1 MGLPSRMF
9 NSLLSRVSSFIGKPS
24 GFLIFGAVFLS
35 LFLAWQYQ
43 TGIRVGDGAI
53 KQQQLADLLQN
64 GLPDFSCRY
73 SGKEIDPEFRFLPLD
88 LKKGSTMTHVYKGK
102 CYYVFPFYYTAIQYP
117 FALLM
122 GRFGSFFLS
131 LAFGILTLRA
141 LFQISELFQL
151 KEQSKLFYLILLL
164 LGSAFSL
171 FATDISETIIAIY
184 GVTQGIYFLLKEEE
198 SSSSTDLVFAGIFFG
213 LAAFFRQET
222 ILLAASLSLVYAFR
236 IFRNPK
242 AALFPFIF
250 GTFLIIQAIINYS
263 VVGHPLGSRGYLQ
276 EAASYRLIAQIY
288 YLGQLVFLGKGSLGL
303 FGAYPALAFIVLWRP
318 KSNSLT
324 RVLYGIGIFILISG
338 FLTSTKFWQG
348 VLFGPRF
355 LMIVLPFLLL
365 FLFFILEKNWE
376 KLSKPFKIIAIILIS
391 YSVVGGVIF
400 DRLYYKFTK
409 SVVNEQKELSDHT
422 SKIVIYRKGSVFLP
436 SNSYREEREVYE
448 IDSTES
454 FDVLLEKLYKIGKTQ
469 ATVVGFKDTYPKN
482 ILVPKSEQF
491 TFKNRIFYQ
500 SPSINMETLEFHK
513 IEK

>member
-1 MGLPSRMF
+1 MF
-9 NSLLSRVSSFIGKPS
+9 NRLLSRVSSFTGKPS

-43 TGIRVGDGAI
+43 TGIRVGDGAV

-73 SGKEIDPEFRFLPLD
+73 SGKEIDPEFQFLPLD

-131 LAFGILTLRA
+131 LVFGILTLRA
-141 LFQISELFQL
+141 LFQISEVFQL
-151 KEQSKLFYLILLL
+151 KEKSKFFFLIFLLF
-164 LGSAFSL
+164 GSAFSL
-171 FATDISETIIAIY
+171 FSTDISETIIAIY
-184 GVTQGIYFLLKEEE
+184 GVTQGIYFLLKEDE
-198 SSSSTDLVFAGIFFG
+198 SSNSADLILAGIFFG
-213 LAAFFRQET
+213 FAAFFRQET

-242 AALFPFIF
+242 TALFPFVF
-250 GTFLIIQAIINYS
+250 GTFLFIQAAINFS

-276 EAASYRLIAQIY
+276 ESSSYRLIAQIY

-318 KSNSLT
+318 KSDPLT
-324 RVLYGIGIFILISG
+324 RILYGLVIFILISG

-355 LMIVLPFLLL
+355 LMTILPFLLL
-365 FLFFILEKNWE
+365 VLFSILEKNWE
-376 KLSKPFKIIAIILIS
+376 KLSKPFKIAVVLFLS
-391 YSVVGGVIF
+391 YSIVGGVIF

-409 SVVNEQKELSDHT
+409 SIVNEQKELSDHT

-436 SNSYREEREVYE
+436 SNSFREEREVYE
-448 IDSTES
+448 IDTAES
-454 FDVLLEKLYKIGKTQ
+454 FDVLLEKLHTIGKTQ
-469 ATVVGFKDTYPKN
+469 VTVVGFKDAYPKD
-482 ILVPKSEQF
+482 ILVPKSEHF
-491 TFKNRIFYQ
+491 EFKNRNFYQ
-500 SPSINMETLEFHK
+500 SPSINMETLEIIKVHAK
-513 IEK
+513 PQR